1 VITSNLR
8 SMDSKIKKVV
18 RWGKGLAVYVTI
30 EARKLGWTD
39 KDYVR
44 IAISKDNKGKEC
56 LILTKVE

>member
-1 VITSNLR
+1 MNCNVR
-8 SMDSKIKKVV
+8 STDSKIKKVV

-44 IAISKDNKGKEC
+44 ITISKDNKDKEY
-56 LILTKVE
+56 LVLTKVE